1 MKQIFKAF
9 FLLIASIAIS
19 CNKTDSVML
28 ETNTDELTA
37 EDAKKEFAI
46 ILSKAVADNKDLRH
60 FIKNEAIQR
69 FDCDN
74 DVFYPYI
81 KDKVVSEGLTF
92 KEILS
97 SYADTDRLELLEY
110 VEPRLNIL
118 VPDWSWLG
126 AFSVNDWNPDDAAIA
141 VGYETDLERKPIYAD
156 GAEVGELS
164 VGQFPSF
171 PTLIVKSNERMV
183 QTATATKSSPAQ
195 YAFADE
201 AFDGSKYPD
210 TKVEHEYYEIG
221 IDGVPYVGDYMSAN
235 ELNSYVIGAY
245 DEFGDD
251 VYAAHRDY
259 IYFGMTNSN
268 QEGRLNPRIN
278 ERIHKI
284 KFRNNHFSIEA
295 LTESGDFGQ
304 IELEDEYKINDC
316 WKSAQDLRNKFYA
329 DGNIEL
335 RFLISIGNIDDEPT
349 TIKKMV
355 TASFSDVF
363 AISKSDLDYRHKTW
377 FCKDWFIYTVDPSY
391 YYPKWFTVD
400 LRIPN
405 WDISS
410 QSSVVMIEVE
420 EWDDGAQ
427 YTHTSNMESTYMQ
440 NFEINASLEGGLGGT
455 GSGESVSGD
464 LKYKVGLGY
473 GNSSSTKMVETVT
486 TVRTDVSDDLGTA
499 YLNYMD
505 PVVIGEETRNGVAGY
520 NVKTFST
527 GVVDMMILP
536 IFE

>member
-28 ETNTDELTA
+28 ETNTAKLTA
-37 EDAKKEFAI
+37 KDAKKEFAI

-60 FIKNEAIQR
+60 FIKDEALQR
-69 FDCDN
+69 FDRDN
-74 DVFYPYI
+74 DVFYPYV

-92 KEILS
+92 REILS
-97 SYADTDRLELLEY
+97 SYTDPDRLELLEY

-141 VGYETDLERKPIYAD
+141 VGYETDLEKKPIYAD
-156 GAEVGELS
+156 GVKVGELS

-183 QTATATKSSPAQ
+183 QTAVATKSSPAQ

-201 AFDGSKYPD
+201 AFDGARYPE
-210 TKVEHEYYEIG
+210 TKVDHQYYEIG
-221 IDGVPYVGDYMSAN
+221 IDGVPYVGNYMSPG

-268 QEGRLNPRIN
+268 QEGRLNTRIN
-278 ERIHKI
+278 ECIHKI
-284 KFRNNHFSIEA
+284 KFRGMYLQHDAIR
-295 LTESGDFGQ
+295 ESGDFVDKGQ
-304 IELEDEYKINDC
+304 ILEYKENDS
-316 WKSAQDLRNKFYA
+316 WQTTQSLRNTFYS

-335 RFLISIGNIDDEPT
+335 RFHITIGNKSGVATQIS
-349 TIKKMV
+349 KMV
-355 TASFSDVF
+355 HASFADVF
-363 AISKSDLDYRHKTW
+363 AISKSDLDFRHKTW
-377 FCKDWFIYTVDPSY
+377 FCKDWFVYTVDY
-391 YYPKWFTVD
+391 AYFYPRWFTVD

-405 WDISS
+405 WDVSS
-410 QSSVVMIEVE
+410 QSSTVMIEVE
-420 EWDDGAQ
+420 EHDDGDLE
-427 YTHTSNMESTYMQ
+427 YYESNVQSTYMN
-440 NFEINASLEGGLGGT
+440 NFKFDASSDVTLGTVGLK
-455 GSGESVSGD
+455 
-464 LKYKVGLGY
+464 LGLGY
-473 GNSSSTKMVETVT
+473 GYTSTETKSEKIT
-486 TVRTDVSDDLGTA
+486 TQRSDVSDDLGSA